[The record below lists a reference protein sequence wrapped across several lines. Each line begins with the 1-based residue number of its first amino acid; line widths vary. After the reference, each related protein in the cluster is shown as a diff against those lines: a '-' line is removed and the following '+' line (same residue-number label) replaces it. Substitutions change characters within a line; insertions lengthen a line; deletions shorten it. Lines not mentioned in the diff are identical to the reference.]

1 MIETSM
7 DRAIG
12 RLEGKLDLIIEDQN
26 RARVDRKDQYE
37 KLEDLER
44 MHGVSAEKL
53 NDLTGRI
60 GKVEPVISEINN
72 WRQRGIGVIMF
83 LGMISASFGAAIALA
98 WKKIMLYMSWH

>member
-1 MIETSM
+1 MTESNVE
-7 DRAIG
+7 RAIG

-44 MHGVSAEKL
+44 MQGASDQKLAEL
-53 NDLTGRI
+53 AARM

-72 WRQRGIGVIMF
+72 WRQRGIGVVMF
-83 LGMISASFGAAIALA
+83 IGLMSASFGAAITLA
-98 WKKIMLYMSWH
+98 WKKILIFLGWH